1 MAVKLLQE
9 AARKGQQ
16 QKESDKKLED
26 EAIKAAAA
34 ENAKRAKNGQS
45 LGQNGAGQGGSAA
58 NISGKRDAQGN
69 PLYGSKITIPTIDR
83 RPAANRV
90 SGLPNFILAPPFD
103 PVGTSHF
110 GRSKGTGSL
119 TRNEWFLA
127 FLESQGNF
135 LTPGGGPPTLFTV
148 SPGGPHGLNYLRFAP
163 ANITIYTAF
172 AGIGASFLPR
182 TQTAVDEPG
191 VSSNEVGTSLTR
203 NNTRENV
210 FAFRPSPLSP
220 YTLYDLNKL
229 KGYTF
234 EFYVKRPTVTQ
245 SDFTIIPDPNFVLTS
260 TFVETSRVFAFLE
273 AAGPGDFFPPIR
285 DLIEVSHTIR
295 GFRTYLQPGVTTWST
310 SMAIGYLNRNTS
322 YFSWTNATGDSTYT
336 FDEWQHFAVCI
347 DADTASLYIGGQLAS
362 TRSHA
367 FADIMQEY
375 ADAAQEAGDTDGRLT
390 LRARTSARISTTGG
404 ETGVQGI
411 RFTPRVLYTESFT
424 PPVIQTFA

>member
-1 MAVKLLQE
+1 MSTNINITVGDNALLDAAKLQQE
-9 AARKGQQ
+9 ANRQAQLNREASKRLEAQATAART
-16 QKESDKKLED
+16 
-26 EAIKAAAA
+26 AALAT
-34 ENAKRAKNGQS
+34 
-45 LGQNGAGQGGSAA
+45 QG
-58 NISGKRDAQGN
+58 RDANGN
-69 PLYGSKITIPTIDR
+69 LITGAPFTQPQIDR

-135 LTPGGGPPTLFTV
+135 LTPGGGPPTLYTI

-163 ANITIYTAF
+163 ANITI
-172 AGIGASFLPR
+172 GIGFSGAS
-182 TQTAVDEPG
+182 QTAVDEPG
-191 VSSNEVGTSLTR
+191 VSSNELGTSLTQ

-220 YTLYDLNKL
+220 YTLYDLSKL
-229 KGYTF
+229 KGYTL

-245 SDFTIIPDPNFVLTS
+245 SDFTLIPDPNFVLTTS
-260 TFVETSRVFAFLE
+260 FTATSRVFAFLE

-285 DLIEVSHTIR
+285 DLIEVSHTIT
-295 GFRTYLQPGVTTWST
+295 GSRTYLQPGVTTWST

-336 FDEWQHFAVCI
+336 FDEWQHFAVCT

-362 TRSHA
+362 TRPHA

-375 ADAAQEAGDTDGRLT
+375 ADAVQEAGDTDGRLT

-424 PPVIQTFA
+424 PPVIQNFA